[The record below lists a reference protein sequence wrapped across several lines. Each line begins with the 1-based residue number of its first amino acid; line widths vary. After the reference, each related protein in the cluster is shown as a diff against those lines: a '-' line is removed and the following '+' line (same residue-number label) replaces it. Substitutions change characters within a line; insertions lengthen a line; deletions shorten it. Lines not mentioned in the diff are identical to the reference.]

1 MLQALAIV
9 CELLAVGGTAF
20 YGLVVLACR
29 RLARRPEPPIPDP
42 PLRVSVL
49 KPLAGLDLDLEA
61 HLRTVF
67 ATRYPD
73 FEILFG
79 VRSLED
85 GAAPVARK
93 LIDEHPHVDAR
104 LVVTGA
110 PESAAEFPNPK
121 VYNLM
126 GLAQAATGEL
136 LVISD
141 CDVRSGPDYLDR
153 VTADFSDTRVGVS
166 TCPYLAIGGGS
177 LWSELEAIG
186 ANTEFWGG
194 AFVAQMLAPMDF
206 AVGPTMAVRRDCLDE
221 LGGFQAMRDSIAED
235 FLIGNQARTRGWE
248 VVLSKHVVE
257 HHIGSQDFA
266 TNWKHRLRWYRMTR
280 GSRGWL
286 YLSQVFTY
294 PGPFAVLL
302 VGLTGGA
309 PWSWTLLAACAA
321 LRAAAAAAA
330 ARVVG
335 QPTGLRFWTLLP
347 VQDVMSLAA
356 YVLGGFGSRITW
368 RTHRFKVV
376 SGGRLRPL

>member
-1 MLQALAIV
+1 MVDLLILVSLALA
-9 CELLAVGGTAF
+9 LGGTAF
-20 YGLVVLACR
+20 YGLVILACKR
-29 RLARRPEPPIPDP
+29 IARRPEPRAPEREM
-42 PLRVSVL
+42 RVSVL

-67 ATRYPD
+67 STRYSD
-73 FEILFG
+73 FEVLFG

-85 GAAPVARK
+85 EAAPIARK

-110 PESAAEFPNPK
+110 PESVAKFPNPK

-141 CDVRSGPDYLDR
+141 CDVRSGREYLDR
-153 VTADFSDTRVGVS
+153 IAADFSDQRVGVS

-206 AVGPTMAVRRDCLDE
+206 AVGPTMAIRRECLDE

-235 FLIGNQARTRGWE
+235 FLIGNQARKLGWD
-248 VVLSKHVVE
+248 VVLSKQIVE

-266 TNWKHRLRWYRMTR
+266 ANWKHRLRWYRMTR

-294 PGPFAVLL
+294 PLPFAALL
-302 VGLTGGA
+302 VGLTGGVS
-309 PWSWTLLAACAA
+309 WTWTLLAACLAM
-321 LRAAAAAAA
+321 RAAAAVAT

-335 QPTGLRFWTLLP
+335 QATGARFWALLP
-347 VQDVMSLAA
+347 VQDAMSFAA
-356 YVLGGFGSRITW
+356 YALGGFGSRITW

-376 SGGRLRPL
+376 SGGRLKPL